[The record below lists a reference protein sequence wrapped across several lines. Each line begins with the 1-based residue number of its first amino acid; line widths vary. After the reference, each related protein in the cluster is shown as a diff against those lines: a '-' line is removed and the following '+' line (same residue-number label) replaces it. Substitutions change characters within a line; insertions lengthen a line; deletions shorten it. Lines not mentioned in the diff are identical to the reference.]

1 MTWWWRNCLKAS
13 IHSLRIV
20 LSLTSDFVSRF
31 HQIKISF
38 LACAWLKNFE
48 IEKPKHWQLMN
59 QSCDTE
65 SVLYKNVCV
74 SELLPNIRIWK
85 QSFILTEFLKNNWSC
100 TSVIAGWFINFCF
113 GFSVPRVIL
122 QFQDFKLYF
131 NKCWIYGS
139 CVTLASITFGNP
151 DYSIVIKIKNVFIRY
166 SFFFKNWRRH
176 IWKFEFVWDYAIQ
189 TFNLNFRC

>member
-38 LACAWLKNFE
+38 LACAWLKNLE

-85 QSFILTEFLKNNWSC
+85 PSFILTEFLKKNWSC
-100 TSVIAGWFINFCF
+100 TYVIASWFINFCF
-113 GFSVPRVIL
+113 GSSVPRVIL
-122 QFQDFKLYF
+122 QFRDFKLYF
-131 NKCWIYGS
+131 NKCWKYGS
-139 CVTLASITFGNP
+139 CVTLVSMLKMMWIYLSQKPLSLSELLLLTIEP
-151 DYSIVIKIKNVFIRY
+151 IDHQPYQPSSLSTIKPID
-166 SFFFKNWRRH
+166 H
-176 IWKFEFVWDYAIQ
+176 
-189 TFNLNFRC
+189 